1 MVSSLRYPLYSL
13 LALLF
18 RYPSDSILS
27 AGSGPRQCWNP
38 TASNAGPCPPAPLSG
53 RTWLATTNRDA
64 SRPPWYK
71 ERWSASGATCCVFI
85 GKSETGWKLRAPL
98 GIYHPCDVVGHATAE
113 LKPELYRSWGLA
125 LGRQLEPNAKFI
137 AGGDVR
143 GSTPPFLAAL
153 VDGLSQAGLDVL
165 DLGSL
170 PTPMIYYAKRR
181 LGAAGCAIVTAS
193 HHPAA
198 MNGLRWM
205 LGGRPPTG
213 DQVRLLEQEAESP
226 AADPTDRLPSPARTL
241 DVSFDYVAWL
251 QETWIDT
258 RELQL
263 RIVLDPGHG
272 CWSARARQ
280 YLQAVFPRCLFSA
293 IHDTPDPEFN
303 GRTPD
308 CSRPDLLTPLSDAVY
323 HERAH
328 LGIAF
333 DGDGDRV
340 AFVDNDGTVLTA
352 EETTWIL
359 LDSFGPELEGEPLV
373 LDLKFSDRIPEA
385 ASGLGAN
392 PLSER
397 SGHAFIHARMLD
409 TGAPFGAATGG
420 HYFFQALDGDDD
432 GLFAACRMI
441 AHLGQSE
448 GSLADLRRT
457 SPAVFIT
464 PDLRV
469 AVEPNCREDV
479 IEQVRAAWSQYPQT
493 TVDGVRVSFPDGWAL
508 MRNSM
513 TEPALTFRFEAADWG
528 KLPQLVYGFCDTLGD
543 IGDAL
548 WREYEI
554 AMIGTDACQAAW
566 KSKHDPGQ

>member
-1 MVSSLRYPLYSL
+1 
-13 LALLF
+13 
-18 RYPSDSILS
+18 LS
-27 AGSGPRQCWNP
+27 A
-38 TASNAGPCPPAPLSG
+38 PA
-53 RTWLATTNRDA
+53 AT
-64 SRPPWYK
+64 S
-71 ERWSASGATCCVFI
+71 SAFI
-85 GKSETGWKLRAPL
+85 GKTETGRKQRTLL
-98 GIYHPCDVVGHATAE
+98 GIYHPCDVVGHATVE
-113 LKPELYRSWGLA
+113 LTPELYRSWGLA
-125 LGRQLEPNAKFI
+125 LGRQLEANAKFVV
-137 AGGDVR
+137 GGDLR
-143 GSTPPFLAAL
+143 RSTPEFLAAL
-153 VDGLSQAGLDVL
+153 VDGFSQAGLDVL

-170 PTPMIYYAKRR
+170 PTPMVHYAKRR
-181 LGAAGCAIVTAS
+181 LLAAGCAVVTAS
-193 HHPAA
+193 HHPAD

-205 LGGRPPTG
+205 LGDRPPTHRE
-213 DQVRLLEQEAESP
+213 VLLLQQEAERP
-226 AADPTDRLPSPARTL
+226 TPEPTDRQPTSPRTL
-241 DVSFDYVAWL
+241 DISFDYVAWL
-251 QETWIDT
+251 QETWVDT

-272 CWSARARQ
+272 CWAAKARR

-293 IHDTPDPEFN
+293 IHDTPLADFD

-308 CSRPDLLTPLSDAVY
+308 CSRPDFLNPLSDAVY

-352 EETTWIL
+352 EEATWIL
-359 LDSFGPELEGEPLV
+359 LDSFGTELQGEPLV
-373 LDLKFSDRIPEA
+373 LDLKFSDRISEI
-385 ASGLGAN
+385 ASGLGAK

-397 SGHAFIHARMLD
+397 SGHAFIHARMLES
-409 TGAPFGAATGG
+409 GAPFGAATGG
-420 HYFFQALDGDDD
+420 HYFFQALGGDDD
-432 GLFAACRMI
+432 GLYAACRMI

-448 GSLADLRRT
+448 GALADLRRT
-457 SPAVFIT
+457 SPPVFIT

-469 AVEPNCREDV
+469 PVEPNCRDEV
-479 IEQVRAAWSQYPQT
+479 IEQVRAAWSHYPQT

-554 AMIGTDACQAAW
+554 AMIGADACPAAW
-566 KSKHDPGQ
+566 KPKHDSDQ

>member
-1 MVSSLRYPLYSL
+1 
-13 LALLF
+13 
-18 RYPSDSILS
+18 
-27 AGSGPRQCWNP
+27 
-38 TASNAGPCPPAPLSG
+38 
-53 RTWLATTNRDA
+53 
-64 SRPPWYK
+64 
-71 ERWSASGATCCVFI
+71 
-85 GKSETGWKLRAPL
+85 L

-137 AGGDVR
+137 VGGDVR
-143 GSTPPFLAAL
+143 DSTPQFLAAL

-165 DLGSL
+165 DLGAL
-170 PTPMIYYAKRR
+170 PTPMVHYARRR
-181 LGAAGCAIVTAS
+181 LRAAGCAVVTAS
-193 HHPAA
+193 HHPAD

-205 LGGRPPTG
+205 LGDRPPTRR
-213 DQVRLLEQEAESP
+213 QVRLRQEQADNP
-226 AADPTDRLPSPARTL
+226 TAAPTDRQATTPRTL

-251 QETWIDT
+251 QETWVDA

-272 CWSARARQ
+272 CWAAKARR

-293 IHDTPDPEFN
+293 IRDTADPRFN
-303 GRTPD
+303 GQTPD

-340 AFVDNDGTVLTA
+340 AFVDNDGTALTA

-359 LDSFGPELEGEPLV
+359 LESFGPELEGEPFV
-373 LDLKFSDRIPEA
+373 LDLRFSDRIPET
-385 ASGLGAN
+385 ASGLGAK
-392 PLSER
+392 PLFER
-397 SGHAFIHARMLD
+397 GGPAFIHARMLD
-409 TGAPFGAATGG
+409 TGAPFGAGTGG
-420 HYFFQALDGDDD
+420 HYFFQALDGGDD

-441 AHLGQSE
+441 AHLGRS
-448 GSLADLRRT
+448 GDALADLRRT

-469 AVEPNCREDV
+469 PVEPKCREDAM
-479 IEQVRAAWSQYPQT
+479 EQVRAAWSQYPQT

-508 MRNSM
+508 MRNSL
-513 TEPALTFRFEAADWG
+513 TEPALTFRFEAADWAG
-528 KLPQLVYGFCDTLGD
+528 LPQLVYGFCDTLGD

-566 KSKHDPGQ
+566 KSKHDPDE